1 MSGTEEELDCGK
13 GGREAAV
20 AATTGEGKIGGSEL
34 AEEFTFSGT
43 GATGGSD
50 REDGSVVLCK
60 DGSNSAHKPSNA
72 ALKIP
77 ARMRRRSTRS
87 SRDGQL
93 PCGCKCWNEF
103 YRETHGKKA
112 KSFGESGTFLPQCRM
127 NQ

>member
-1 MSGTEEELDCGK
+1 MSGTAEELDCGK

-20 AATTGEGKIGGSEL
+20 AATTGEGKIGVSEP

-43 GATGGSD
+43 GAAGGSD

-60 DGSNSAHKPSNA
+60 DGSKRAHIPSNP

-77 ARMRRRSTRS
+77 ARMRRRFTRP

-103 YRETHGKKA
+103 YRETPGKKA
-112 KSFGESGTFLPQCRM
+112 KSFAESGAFLPPVP
-127 NQ
+127 

>member
-1 MSGTEEELDCGK
+1 MSGTAEELDCGK

-20 AATTGEGKIGGSEL
+20 AATTGEAKIGVSEP
-34 AEEFTFSGT
+34 AEESTFSGT
-43 GATGGSD
+43 GAAGGSD

-60 DGSNSAHKPSNA
+60 DGSKRAHIPSNP

-77 ARMRRRSTRS
+77 ARMRRRFTRP

-103 YRETHGKKA
+103 YRETRGKKA
-112 KSFGESGTFLPQCRM
+112 KPFGESGTFLPQCRM

>member
-1 MSGTEEELDCGK
+1 MSGTAEELDCGK

-20 AATTGEGKIGGSEL
+20 AATTGEGKIGVSEP

-43 GATGGSD
+43 GAAGGSD

-60 DGSNSAHKPSNA
+60 DGSKRAHMPSNP

-77 ARMRRRSTRS
+77 ARMRRRFTRP

-103 YRETHGKKA
+103 YRETRGKKA